1 MRRFASLRRSG
12 DFARLR
18 ARGRRTATAN
28 LTMFRGDAAPA
39 DTHPLVGISVSKSV
53 GTAVVRNRVRR
64 RLAACLHELLPE
76 GARMRLVVIARPSA
90 AQAGYQA
97 LCAELRKAVG

>member
-97 LCAELRKAVG
+97 LCTELRKAVG

>member
-28 LTMFRGDAAPA
+28 LTMFRGEPAPA
-39 DTHPLVGISVSKSV
+39 DTHALVGISVSKSV
-53 GTAVVRNRVRR
+53 GKAVVRNRIRR
-64 RLAACLHELLPE
+64 RLAACIHELLPD
-76 GARMRLVVIARPSA
+76 GARLRLVVIARPSA
-90 AQAGYQA
+90 AGATYST
-97 LCAELRKAVG
+97 LCAEVRQVVR